1 MSKRKDNK
9 CTQDY
14 ECETLKIEENRTEKL
29 SIQAQHERPEYE
41 KDSYSSTP
49 RQTTIIQKHK
59 CYDVARKD
67 ERN

>member
-9 CTQDY
+9 STQDY
-14 ECETLKIEENRTEKL
+14 ECGILKVEENRTKKL
-29 SIQAQHERPEYE
+29 SIQAQHERPEHE

-49 RQTTIIQKHK
+49 RRTTIIQKHK

-67 ERN
+67 EQN